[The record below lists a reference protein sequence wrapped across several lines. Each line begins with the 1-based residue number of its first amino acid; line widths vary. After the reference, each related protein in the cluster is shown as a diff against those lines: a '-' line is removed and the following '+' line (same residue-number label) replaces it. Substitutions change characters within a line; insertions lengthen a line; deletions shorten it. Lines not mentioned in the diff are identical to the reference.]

1 MKADRPQV
9 ALVGR
14 PNVGKSRLFN
24 RICGGREAIV
34 HDRPGVTRDRLAR
47 DHEDGYTLIDTGGIG
62 LSEEG
67 TPAAIARA
75 VEDQVFVAVEAADLI
90 LFVVDA
96 REGLVPLDEEVAAQ
110 LRSRARCPVAV
121 IANKCDQP
129 AHAAETYAF
138 ASLGF
143 GEPLAVSAEH
153 RLGIGELHRR
163 IATALDL
170 RGRAAAARAERA
182 GGEGSEEEGEP
193 GEAPH
198 RTGIA
203 LVGKPNVGK
212 SSLSNRLL
220 ESERMIVTD
229 QPGTTRDTVAFDLD
243 YTFSNGTKGSF
254 RLADTAGLRARHKVD
269 SPVEYFSSLRSRKA
283 IEESDVVFLLL
294 DAVTGVT
301 RQDKALAG
309 AALEAGRGLVV
320 VVNKWDLS
328 REAFVRGGVEGYRN
342 EEDFRRKY
350 RQAVREELFFLPRS
364 PFLFAS
370 AETGLGIDGLL
381 QTARQVDAHQRRTLP
396 TGKLNRVV
404 HDLVAHQA
412 PSRIHGRP
420 FKLFYV
426 VQTGIRP
433 IRLRIFCND
442 PSRLEDP
449 YRRYLVNGILEAFE
463 LQGTPIGVEL
473 RGKERRFAGSEGK
486 A

>member
-24 RICGGREAIV
+24 RLCGGREAIV

-96 REGLVPLDEEVAAQ
+96 REGRVPLDEEVAGQ
-110 LRSRARCPVAV
+110 LRSRARCPVRV

-129 AHAAETYAF
+129 AHAAETYVF

-153 RLGIGELHRR
+153 RLGIGELHRL
-163 IATALDL
+163 IAATLDL
-170 RGRAAAARAERA
+170 RGREAAVR
-182 GGEGSEEEGEP
+182 EEGE
-193 GEAPH
+193 GRGQGTDGAPR

-254 RLADTAGLRARHKVD
+254 RLADTAGLRAKHKVD

-309 AALEAGRGLVV
+309 AALEAGRALVV

-342 EEDFRRKY
+342 EEEFRRKY

-463 LQGTPIGVEL
+463 LQGTPIGIEL
-473 RGKERRFAGSEGK
+473 RGKERRFAGAEGK

>member
-24 RICGGREAIV
+24 RLCGGREAIV

-96 REGLVPLDEEVAAQ
+96 REGRVPLDEEVAGQ
-110 LRSRARCPVAV
+110 LRSRARCPVRV

-129 AHAAETYAF
+129 AHAAETYVF

-153 RLGIGELHRR
+153 RLGIGELHRM
-163 IATALDL
+163 IAATLDL
-170 RGRAAAARAERA
+170 RGREAAVR
-182 GGEGSEEEGEP
+182 EEGE
-193 GEAPH
+193 GRGQGTDGAPR

-254 RLADTAGLRARHKVD
+254 RLADTAGLRAKHKVD

-309 AALEAGRGLVV
+309 AALEAGRALVV

-342 EEDFRRKY
+342 EEEFRRKY

-463 LQGTPIGVEL
+463 LQGTPIGIEL
-473 RGKERRFAGSEGK
+473 RGKERRFAGAGGK

>member
-24 RICGGREAIV
+24 RLCGGREAIV

-96 REGLVPLDEEVAAQ
+96 REGRVPLDEEVAGQ
-110 LRSRARCPVAV
+110 LRSRARCPVRV

-129 AHAAETYAF
+129 AHAAETYVF

-153 RLGIGELHRR
+153 RLGIGELHRM
-163 IATALDL
+163 IAATLDL
-170 RGRAAAARAERA
+170 RGREAAAR
-182 GGEGSEEEGEP
+182 EEGE
-193 GEAPH
+193 GRGQGTDGAPR

-254 RLADTAGLRARHKVD
+254 RLADTAGLRAKHKVD

-309 AALEAGRGLVV
+309 AALEAGRALVV

-342 EEDFRRKY
+342 EEEFRRKY

-463 LQGTPIGVEL
+463 LQGTPIGIEL
-473 RGKERRFAGSEGK
+473 RGKERRFAGAAGK